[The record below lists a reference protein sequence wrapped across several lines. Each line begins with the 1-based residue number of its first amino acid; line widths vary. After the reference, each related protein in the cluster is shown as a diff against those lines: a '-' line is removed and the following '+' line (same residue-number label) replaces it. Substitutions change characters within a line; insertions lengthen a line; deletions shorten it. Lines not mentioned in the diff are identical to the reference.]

1 MEPVTN
7 NPCVVLPEIIN
18 DPLIT
23 AGVVLPSYGNDVLE
37 PTPDNAYE
45 AVVANEADVGVNV
58 IDVAADAVVANEELT
73 ELLAQLLV
81 PIKFPVNEP
90 LKLPVFICKELETV
104 PDGSLIGANDAAVAN
119 DAVAGVNVIE
129 FAALAVTAFDAQ
141 LLVPIKFPVT
151 NH

>member
-1 MEPVTN
+1 MVEPVTN

-58 IDVAADAVVANEELT
+58 IDVAALAV
-73 ELLAQLLV
+73 
-81 PIKFPVNEP
+81 
-90 LKLPVFICKELETV
+90 
-104 PDGSLIGANDAAVAN
+104 VAN
-119 DAVAGVNVIE
+119 DAVGGINVILV
-129 FAALAVTAFDAQ
+129 AALAVVANDE
-141 LLVPIKFPVT
+141 LPNNDPVIPCVT
-151 NH
+151 PRLPLIANDPDVVNDPLNTTMSVVSSNDPVIV